1 MSASERDP
9 SKGTGTR
16 MSEQVQQNSFTRY
29 QIFIIAV
36 LAFIQFTVILDFII
50 VAPLGALL
58 MSTFNITPGEFGSIV
73 SAYAF
78 SAGLSGI
85 LAAGFADR
93 YDRKKFLLFFYVGF
107 IIGTFLCG
115 IADSFIFLL
124 GARIITGIF
133 GGVIASV
140 SLAIVADLFPLNI
153 RSRVMGFVQMSFAV
167 AQVAGI
173 PLGIYLA
180 NTLGWHAP
188 FMLIVAIGIPAGIA
202 MMKLVRPINEH
213 LAAAGTERPN
223 AFRHLSRTITAP
235 QYTASFITTAMLTL
249 GGFLMMPFSSAFL
262 VYNVG
267 IAQEQLP
274 LVFIFTGL
282 STIIVLP
289 IVGRISD
296 SFGKLRVFTAGSLLA
311 SVMIIIYTHL
321 GITPLW
327 EVIII
332 NVIFFAGMMSRM
344 IPATTLMT
352 GIPELTDR
360 GAFMS
365 ISSSLQQMSGGI
377 GSVIAGMIIIRT
389 ESGVLQMY
397 DVLGYATVAL
407 MLGGALMMRI
417 VNRQVEAKAA
427 AVIAANGEIHH

>member
-1 MSASERDP
+1 MIDENNKANTPFS
-9 SKGTGTR
+9 
-16 MSEQVQQNSFTRY
+16 RY

-50 VAPLGALL
+50 IAPLGALL
-58 MSTFNITPGEFGSIV
+58 ITTLNITPAQFGSIV

-78 SAGLSGI
+78 SAGISGF

-93 YDRKKFLLFFYVGF
+93 YDRKKFLLFFYAGF

-115 IADSFIFLL
+115 IAANFIFLL
-124 GARIITGIF
+124 LARIVTGIF

-140 SLAIVADLFPLNI
+140 SLAIIADLFPLTV

-173 PLGIYLA
+173 PLGIFLA
-180 NTLGWHAP
+180 NAIGWHAP

-202 MMKLVRPINEH
+202 MMKLVRPIDEH
-213 LAAAGTERPN
+213 LTAAGATGNN
-223 AFRHLSRTITAP
+223 AFLHLWMTVTRAE
-235 QYTASFITTAMLTL
+235 YRASFLTTAMLTL
-249 GGFLMMPFSSAFL
+249 GGFLLMPFSSAFL

-267 IAQEQLP
+267 ITQEQLP

-282 STIIVLP
+282 ATIIILP

-296 SFGKLRVFTAGSLLA
+296 TVGKLRVFIGGTLLA
-311 SVMIIIYTHL
+311 SAMIVVYTNL
-321 GITPLW
+321 GTTPLW
-327 EVIII
+327 EVILI
-332 NVIFFAGMMSRM
+332 NVILFAGMMSRM

-352 GIPELTDR
+352 AVPDLSDR

-365 ISSSLQQMSGGI
+365 ISSSLQQVSGGI
-377 GSVIAGMIIIRT
+377 ASVVAGMIIVKSET
-389 ESGVLQMY
+389 GMLHMY
-397 DVLGYATVAL
+397 NVLGYATVSL
-407 MLGGALMMRI
+407 MLAGAAMMSL
-417 VNRQVEAKAA
+417 VNKQVDAKVAMTA
-427 AVIAANGEIHH
+427 SASHR